1 MTARHILEGVM
12 QWTKA
17 RSHHQCAVLLGMDPA
32 SISRLHQGKQT
43 GLTIATLDQIQR
55 RTEVPIDTLFAWYR
69 LPDGAVLGRV
79 TRESAP
85 AQ

>member
-12 QWTKA
+12 QWTKS
-17 RSHHQCAVLLGMDPA
+17 RSHHQCAVLLDIDPA
-32 SISRLHQGKQT
+32 VIARLNSGKQT
-43 GLTIATLDQIQR
+43 GLTIATLDRIQR
-55 RTEVPIDTLFAWYR
+55 RTEVPIDTLLAWYR